1 MKIIKLKVAQSLFPE
16 TLSRCCAAT
25 TKCGICLNCGR
36 ETPMPFYLWSDKP
49 IPDEVALDY
58 ERRLRPHLPI
68 SAQLVLY
75 VNPLKI

>member
-1 MKIIKLKVAQSLFPE
+1 
-16 TLSRCCAAT
+16 
-25 TKCGICLNCGR
+25 
-36 ETPMPFYLWSDKP
+36 MPFYLWSDKP